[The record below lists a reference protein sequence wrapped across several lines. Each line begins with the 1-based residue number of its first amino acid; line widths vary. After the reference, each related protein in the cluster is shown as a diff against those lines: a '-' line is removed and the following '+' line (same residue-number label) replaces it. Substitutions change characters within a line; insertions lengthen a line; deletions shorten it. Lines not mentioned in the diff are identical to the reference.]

1 MREGRHAL
9 GTALERAERFLGLA
23 VLAAIVLAGVAV
35 AMAVRRYSE
44 RHFDMSAMLRCL
56 GATQRDI
63 LVIFL
68 LQLVL
73 IGLLGL
79 GIAAPLAAAVWR
91 HAGRGNGLQRL
102 LAPNVALSLLMPVL
116 IALGMML

>member
-1 MREGRHAL
+1 MREGRRAL

-56 GATQRDI
+56 GASQQELLGI
-63 LVIFL
+63 YL
-68 LQLVL
+68 LQLLVVGVL
-73 IGLLGL
+73 SSALGCLVGWLAQHGLLY
-79 GIAAPLAAAVWR
+79 
-91 HAGRGNGLQRL
+91 L
-102 LAPNVALSLLMPVL
+102 LADLLPVAPAGTS
-116 IALGMML
+116 ASRDCRQRE